1 MSFTKKYLD
10 QIEKVIMNIES
21 NPKFVYMA
29 HSKVDAFM
37 GNSNSEKLINEFL
50 EAYDEDPSQDFS
62 QITAKYK

>member
-21 NPKFVYMA
+21 NPKFVYMS